1 MTDADTDG
9 LHITNLILAFI
20 IKYMPDLI
28 KNGHVY
34 TIDAPLFLANGA
46 NDRVYGN
53 SRNEV
58 EAKMKKLGCK
68 QYMITRLKGWGE
80 CDAEDLATLCVSPK
94 TRKLIQMKWDD
105 TAIETLEKTM
115 SKEGKDD
122 RKTLLG
128 VN

>member
-1 MTDADTDG
+1 
-9 LHITNLILAFI
+9 
-20 IKYMPDLI
+20 
-28 KNGHVY
+28 
-34 TIDAPLFLANGA
+34 
-46 NDRVYGN
+46 
-53 SRNEV
+53 
-58 EAKMKKLGCK
+58 
-68 QYMITRLKGWGE
+68 MITRLKGWGE